1 MRPTAPINDIIAP
14 LHFADDPMQQAGS
27 DHFMLAKLRRD
38 VLKQGVASARLR
50 VPGSLHKNDRPD
62 GIRLRAGEFQFFR
75 AMSVALPVGCD
86 DQLPLAV
93 DPLVDIG
100 AAFVPTIKLV
110 CACSVQ
116 NNRSDVQLSITV
128 TP

>member
-1 MRPTAPINDIIAP
+1 
-14 LHFADDPMQQAGS
+14 MQQAGS

-38 VLKQGVASARLR
+38 VLKQGVAIGLGYGFPDRSTKTIALMEFGFG
-50 VPGSLHKNDRPD
+50 PGNFY
-62 GIRLRAGEFQFFR
+62 IFR

-100 AAFVPTIKLV
+100 AAFVPR
-110 CACSVQ
+110 Q
-116 NNRSDVQLSITV
+116 
-128 TP
+128 